1 MRAAATMSVRAAATR
16 FVVLLLTVPVAVVL
30 SQSEWSVTYD
40 THKFQVHHTVDGEI
54 CASRG
59 STVNIRCTY
68 NYPSD
73 HKGTVSDLFWFIKE
87 SEEAYADLKTDPQY
101 SGRVEYTC
109 ADNRCTLSIS
119 DVRQSDS
126 AEYKF
131 RFKTTEPGGTWSGSP
146 GVTLSVKDL
155 EVKVLK
161 LFDEPG
167 ETRLRC
173 QGQGNCNLDTG
184 LTFYWYKN
192 DTFFKEDALSVPNFY
207 PGDRVSCAI
216 KDYQTS
222 RSPTALVQ
230 ARYGWDVSYASTE
243 ICAFS
248 GSTVNITCYY
258 RYPEYVNG
266 VALKQQTG
274 FWFKND
280 MKNVD
285 LSKDPQYSGRVKS
298 VCKNFECCLTI
309 RNLTTNDSAEYNF
322 GFTTERHRGTVIG
335 SPGVT
340 VSVKDPQL
348 QVHIRRSM
356 HIGIW
361 TELTCHSR
369 CTHPRH
375 PFFWIDKD
383 NKVKGEKEYILLK
396 HIASA
401 AGYYCAIKEGKNVRF
416 RSPSVSAPEVFVVST
431 TPSGDIVEGSSVT
444 LTCSSDAHPAANYTW
459 NKKNESEEVQLLR
472 EGTQFAFS
480 SIQLSESGVYHC
492 TAENEL
498 GRNSKDI
505 FIDVKYA
512 PRSPSVSVSPTGE
525 IVEGSSVNLTCSSDA
540 NPAANCTWYK
550 NHTRIGEPK
559 NIYHFTGIS
568 SWDRGVYHCKCEN
581 KHGHNSTSKSIDVL
595 LSPSGAIVE
604 GSSVTLTCSS
614 DANPPADY
622 TWNKKNE
629 RKEFHL
635 HLEGTGFD
643 FSSIQS
649 SDSGVY
655 HCTAENE
662 LGRNSTDI
670 IIAVKYAPRSPSVS
684 VSPSGEIVEGSSVS
698 LTCSSDANPT
708 ANCTWYRN
716 HTRIGEPKN
725 IYHFTAISSGDRGVY
740 QCKCENQYG
749 YNSIMNSL
757 DVLYAPKIP
766 SVSVSPSGEI
776 VEGSS
781 VTLTCSSDAN
791 PPADYTWYKENEDS
805 RKASAQIFTIAD
817 VRVENGGNY
826 SCFAQNTQGCH
837 NSTVR
842 LMVIAASPGAWKS
855 TVIGIISAVFLGIM
869 LLFAFFLIRELRA
882 SKQSSQPGYGPGS
895 EQGDFHSATF
905 HFLKNQTDAV
915 FYNIGP
921 GGASR
926 YEDEDDDDD
935 DDDDDEEDEDEFA
948 YAAVTFK
955 SFAPSRG
962 QDTGEDPAKL
972 YSTVKKNF

>member
-1 MRAAATMSVRAAATR
+1 MHC
-16 FVVLLLTVPVAVVL
+16 L
-30 SQSEWSVTYD
+30 SQI
-40 THKFQVHHTVDGEI
+40 FILEI
-54 CASRG
+54 EFP
-59 STVNIRCTY
+59 V
-68 NYPSD
+68 P
-73 HKGTVSDLFWFIKE
+73 
-87 SEEAYADLKTDPQY
+87 LKT
-101 SGRVEYTC
+101 
-109 ADNRCTLSIS
+109 
-119 DVRQSDS
+119 
-126 AEYKF
+126 
-131 RFKTTEPGGTWSGSP
+131 
-146 GVTLSVKDL
+146 
-155 EVKVLK
+155 
-161 LFDEPG
+161 
-167 ETRLRC
+167 TRL
-173 QGQGNCNLDTG
+173 L
-184 LTFYWYKN
+184 
-192 DTFFKEDALSVPNFY
+192 
-207 PGDRVSCAI
+207 
-216 KDYQTS
+216 
-222 RSPTALVQ
+222 

-322 GFTTERHRGTVIG
+322 GFTTERHKGTVIG

-416 RSPSVSAPEVFVVST
+416 PAPEVFVVST

-512 PRSPSVSVSPTGE
+512 PNLPSVSV
-525 IVEGSSVNLTCSSDA
+525 
-540 NPAANCTWYK
+540 
-550 NHTRIGEPK
+550 
-559 NIYHFTGIS
+559 
-568 SWDRGVYHCKCEN
+568 
-581 KHGHNSTSKSIDVL
+581 
-595 LSPSGAIVE
+595 SPSGAIVE

-670 IIAVKYAPRSPSVS
+670 IIAVK
-684 VSPSGEIVEGSSVS
+684 
-698 LTCSSDANPT
+698 
-708 ANCTWYRN
+708 
-716 HTRIGEPKN
+716 
-725 IYHFTAISSGDRGVY
+725 
-740 QCKCENQYG
+740 CELN
-749 YNSIMNSL
+749 
-757 DVLYAPKIP
+757 
-766 SVSVSPSGEI
+766 
-776 VEGSS
+776 
-781 VTLTCSSDAN
+781 T
-791 PPADYTWYKENEDS
+791 DY
-805 RKASAQIFTIAD
+805 
-817 VRVENGGNY
+817 
-826 SCFAQNTQGCH
+826 
-837 NSTVR
+837 
-842 LMVIAASPGAWKS
+842 
-855 TVIGIISAVFLGIM
+855 
-869 LLFAFFLIRELRA
+869 
-882 SKQSSQPGYGPGS
+882 
-895 EQGDFHSATF
+895 
-905 HFLKNQTDAV
+905 
-915 FYNIGP
+915 
-921 GGASR
+921 
-926 YEDEDDDDD
+926 
-935 DDDDDEEDEDEFA
+935 
-948 YAAVTFK
+948 
-955 SFAPSRG
+955 
-962 QDTGEDPAKL
+962 
-972 YSTVKKNF
+972 